1 LEHLRLICFNDSVP
15 FCIGCRFAFLAF
27 GLLIAWDR
35 TAAGLI
41 RIAAEN
47 VIDPIWF
54 APSAKVVLDRCIP
67 FDEVESQCISTVP
80 RNSKLV

>member
-1 LEHLRLICFNDSVP
+1 MIASQRAILYRLPV
-15 FCIGCRFAFLAF
+15 CIGCCFGFLAF
-27 GLLIAWDR
+27 GRLIACGC

-54 APSAKVVLDRCIP
+54 AP
-67 FDEVESQCISTVP
+67 FDEGRLGSMHPV
-80 RNSKLV
+80 

>member
-1 LEHLRLICFNDSVP
+1 MTASQRAILYRLP
-15 FCIGCRFAFLAF
+15 FCIGCRFAFQAF

-54 APSAKVVLDRCIP
+54 AP
-67 FDEVESQCISTVP
+67 FDEGLLESMHTV
-80 RNSKLV
+80 

>member
-1 LEHLRLICFNDSVP
+1 MTASQRAILYRLPV
-15 FCIGCRFAFLAF
+15 CIGCCFGFRAF

-54 APSAKVVLDRCIP
+54 AP
-67 FDEVESQCISTVP
+67 FDEGLLESMHTV
-80 RNSKLV
+80 